1 MQSDQEQGGGEWR
14 DGSEDPMARR
24 HGPRS
29 GRITYVA
36 AGSPYPRSAAFQYDP
51 SHDARTR
58 ERVCEALRH
67 QDELDASAIDV
78 YVANGEVTLIGTVD
92 CLREEQ
98 LAVEIAEQC
107 EGVRGA
113 LSLLQLIGSE
123 PGGPYPRVA

>member
-1 MQSDQEQGGGEWR
+1 MLSEQGRDGG

-29 GRITYVA
+29 GRIKYVL
-36 AGSPYPRSAAFQYDP
+36 AGSPYPRSAAFQYEP
-51 SHDARTR
+51 THDARTR

-67 QDELDASAIDV
+67 QEDLDASAIDV

-92 CLREEQ
+92 SLREEQ
-98 LAVEIAEQC
+98 VAVQIAEQC

-113 LSLLQLIGSE
+113 LSLLQLIGND
-123 PGGPYPRVA
+123 PGGSYPRVA